1 MIDKKENSLIAD
13 MKKALVVW
21 IEAQTGHNVPFS
33 QNLVQSK
40 ALTLFNSVKTKRGG
54 GAVGRKFEAWWAHE
68 ISGKKRPPFKVQG
81 EASAD
86 AEAAASYLD
95 LIKIIN

>member
-21 IEAQTGHNVPFS
+21 IEAQTSHNVPFS
-33 QNLVQSK
+33 QNLLQSK
-40 ALTLFNSVKTKRGG
+40 VLTLFNSVKTKRGR
-54 GAVGRKFEAWWAHE
+54 GAAGRKFEAWWAHE

-86 AEAAASYLD
+86 AEAAANYLD

>member
-1 MIDKKENSLIAD
+1 MDLKKV
-13 MKKALVVW
+13 LVTW
-21 IEAQTGHNVPFS
+21 IGDQTSYNIPLN
-33 QNLVQSK
+33 QNLIQSK
-40 ALTLFNSVKTKRGG
+40 TLTLFNSVKTKRGG

>member
-1 MIDKKENSLIAD
+1 

-21 IEAQTGHNVPFS
+21 IEDQTNYNVPFS

-40 ALTLFNSVKTKRGG
+40 ALTLLNSVKTKRGG
-54 GAVGRKFEAWWAHE
+54 GSVERKFEAWWAHE
-68 ISGKKRPPFKVQG
+68 VSGKKLPPFKVLG

-95 LIKIIN
+95 LIKIVN